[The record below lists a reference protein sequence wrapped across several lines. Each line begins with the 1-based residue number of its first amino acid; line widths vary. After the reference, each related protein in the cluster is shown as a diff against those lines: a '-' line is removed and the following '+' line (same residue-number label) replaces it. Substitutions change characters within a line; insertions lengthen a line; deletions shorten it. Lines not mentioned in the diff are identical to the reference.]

1 MGILGNWITNKTA
14 KPFYARR
21 IIKICKQVLHAEA
34 KVCGLGQ
41 FHFYINGCKVE
52 DHELDPG
59 WTDYHKLIEYVTFD
73 VTSYLKEG
81 ENVIGAEVGNGWFY
95 KMDEHYT
102 FKFPE
107 FMPPNPN
114 PYKPFG
120 KELVLAVKLTIT
132 YVDGTV
138 EVIHA
143 DEDFLVKEH
152 PVVMSNVYG
161 SETIDGRKN
170 QDGWCTAGFNATS
183 WENASIVAKEK
194 DRNGKEY

>member
-81 ENVIGAEVGNGWFY
+81 ENVIGADCYKTSSTNGRS
-95 KMDEHYT
+95 EST
-102 FKFPE
+102 PA
-107 FMPPNPN
+107 
-114 PYKPFG
+114 G
-120 KELVLAVKLTIT
+120 
-132 YVDGTV
+132 
-138 EVIHA
+138 A
-143 DEDFLVKEH
+143 DF
-152 PVVMSNVYG
+152 
-161 SETIDGRKN
+161 
-170 QDGWCTAGFNATS
+170 
-183 WENASIVAKEK
+183 
-194 DRNGKEY
+194 